1 MKIEIMATV
10 HSAQEVEDRLKEIV
24 DIKNRCNHLTP
35 GSDYTVKIRYEHGWI
50 KAVGDLEGRRVPY
63 V

>member
-1 MKIEIMATV
+1 MNVEIIITV
-10 HSAQEVEDRLKEIV
+10 HSAQEIEERLKEIAT
-24 DIKNRCNHLTP
+24 IKNRCNHL
-35 GSDYTVKIRYEHGWI
+35 GSDYTVKIRYEHDWV